1 MDTSTTVSIITSS
14 EEQHTRHMITQPP
27 SARHSPGIGLW
38 ATLNVE
44 ETGLTR
50 VALRV
55 EAEAGGFHVEQG
67 LGRLERLVETHH
79 VVTRHL
85 HWESTERTERSCT
98 AQSFRTLPRRA
109 LEPLRLDRDSPAGGG
124 IAPKKV
130 DLLCSIMKCTHC
142 ID

>member
-27 SARHSPGIGLW
+27 SARHSPGTGLW

-55 EAEAGGFHVEQG
+55 EAEAGDSM
-67 LGRLERLVETHH
+67 
-79 VVTRHL
+79 
-85 HWESTERTERSCT
+85 WS
-98 AQSFRTLPRRA
+98 RA
-109 LEPLRLDRDSPAGGG
+109 SAASNVLS
-124 IAPKKV
+124 KHTM
-130 DLLCSIMKCTHC
+130 S
-142 ID
+142 